1 MPRIAIIG
9 GSGLEGLLQGSKVVR
24 LETPYGTAP
33 PISVGVIGREEVAFL
48 PRHGPKHDLPPHK
61 INYRAN
67 IYSLKQVGV
76 ERIIATNAVGAINTT
91 YNPGE
96 LAIPSDILDMTKS
109 RSGTYFDAAP
119 VTHID
124 VTEPYCPELCSV
136 LAECCKT
143 TGVNCRA
150 KAILVA
156 TEGPRYETPAEIRM
170 LGKLGGDIVGMTGA
184 PEVFLARELE
194 ICYSTLCFI
203 SNKAAGMQERLSAVE
218 VMNVGKQVM
227 PSMLK
232 VIHAAI
238 ERIPTER
245 ACMCAKATHQAKV

>member
-9 GSGLEGLLQGSKVVR
+9 GSGLEGLLQGSKIVR

-67 IYSLKQVGV
+67 IYSLKQIGV
-76 ERIIATNAVGAINTT
+76 ERIIATNAVGAINTA

-96 LAIPSDILDMTKS
+96 LAIPFDILDMTKS

-124 VTEPYCPELCSV
+124 VTEPYCPELCNV

-143 TGVNCRA
+143 TGVSCR
-150 KAILVA
+150 
-156 TEGPRYETPAEIRM
+156 R
-170 LGKLGGDIVGMTGA
+170 
-184 PEVFLARELE
+184 
-194 ICYSTLCFI
+194 
-203 SNKAAGMQERLSAVE
+203 RLSLLQQK
-218 VMNVGKQVM
+218 GHGTKHR
-227 PSMLK
+227 LK
-232 VIHAAI
+232 S
-238 ERIPTER
+238 E
-245 ACMCAKATHQAKV
+245 